1 MVIIS
6 LVDLGFFKNKVFK
19 LLFFLTIFDRYD
31 LNVSEKYQLIML

>member
-6 LVDLGFFKNKVFK
+6 LIDLSFIKNNVFK

-31 LNVSEKYQLIML
+31 LNVAEKYQLIML

>member
-6 LVDLGFFKNKVFK
+6 LVDLGCVKNKVFK